1 MNKKIIIAGL
11 VIGILAVIIWKL
23 TKQSQQD
30 LQYVENTT
38 EGFSGA
44 FDPSVR
50 SVLQGIGP
58 VSIQENYCPSCQ

>member
-30 LQYVENTT
+30 LQCVENTT

-50 SVLQGIGP
+50 TTLANIGP
-58 VSIQENYCPSCQ
+58 IQENYCPSCM